1 MKTSTL
7 RIAFA
12 TLLLAAMALLPAFAQ
27 QPTATLT
34 FNGTVMTSSGGEFVA
49 ASSGQQVAYGTR
61 VMVSEGST
69 ATLTYP
75 DGAVV
80 NLTQPG
86 VYTVSA
92 AGSNLV
98 RTQGN
103 AAAANAMMI
112 GVAGVIVAAG
122 VASSVLDDDE
132 DLLVPASR

>member
-92 AGSNLV
+92 AGSRLV
-98 RTQGN
+98 RTRGN
-103 AAAANAMMI
+103 TAAAKSMAPNTTMCGGGAKDCTKT
-112 GVAGVIVAAG
+112 VT
-122 VASSVLDDDE
+122 SSIRRC
-132 DLLVPASR
+132 PCGP

>member
-7 RIAFA
+7 RLAFA

-49 ASSGQQVAYGTR
+49 AASGQQVAYGTR

-75 DGAVV
+75 NGAVV

-92 AGSNLV
+92 AGGALAV
-98 RTQGN
+98 TQGS

-112 GVAGVIVAAG
+112 GVAAVIAAAG
-122 VASSVLDDDE
+122 IASSALDDDE
-132 DLLVPASR
+132 DLLVPVSR

>member
-92 AGSNLV
+92 AGSRLV
-98 RTQGN
+98 RTHGN

-112 GVAGVIVAAG
+112 GVAGVIAAAG
-122 VASSVLDDDE
+122 IASSVLDDDE